1 MKILNTL
8 LFVLTFGSAIAQD
21 QLKSGVYNLA
31 DLDFDAKEA
40 IYFSGPSAAFTS
52 FTVTAIKFNKQT
64 VSFGKAQQ
72 EELIIIKEGTL
83 QVTLGNK
90 RKTVGPGSIIHIMP
104 GTSRGFEVVG
114 GRAFVYSLKF
124 TSVSPDTERGESNGG
139 SFIID
144 WNDVEKKKSEKGWH
158 RQFYNRPTTMV
169 NKFEMHVT
177 TLSAGISSHAPHTH
191 PEEEIVILLKGKAS
205 MEIDGKKSDVL
216 PGGLIYLASG
226 VSHAIT
232 NTGKEEC
239 EYFAFQWKL

>member
-1 MKILNTL
+1 MKILNIL
-8 LFVLTFGSAIAQD
+8 LFVLTFVSVMAQH
-21 QLKSGVYNLA
+21 QPKSGVYNLA
-31 DLDFDAKEA
+31 DLDFNAKEA
-40 IYFSGPSAAFTS
+40 QYFSGPSAAFTS
-52 FTVTAIKFNKQT
+52 FTVTAIKFNKET

-72 EELIIIKEGTL
+72 EELIIIKEGNL

-90 RKTVGPGSIIHIMP
+90 RKTVGPGSNIHVMP
-104 GTSRGFEVVG
+104 GTSRGFQVVG

-124 TSVSPDTERGESNGG
+124 TSPSPDTERGESNGG

-177 TLSAGISSHAPHTH
+177 TLNAGISSHAPHTH

-239 EYFAFQWKL
+239 EYFAFQWK

>member
-1 MKILNTL
+1 MKILNIFL
-8 LFVLTFGSAIAQD
+8 LVLTFGIAVAQETPT
-21 QLKSGVYNLA
+21 SGVYNVA

-40 IYFSGPSAAFTS
+40 EYFSGRSAAFTS
-52 FTVTAIKFNKQT
+52 FTITAIKFNKQT
-64 VSFGKAQQ
+64 MSFGKAQQ
-72 EELIIIKEGTL
+72 EELVIIKEGTI

-90 RKTVGPGSIIHIMP
+90 RKTVGPGSIVHVMP
-104 GTSRGFEVVG
+104 GDS
-114 GRAFVYSLKF
+114 RAFQVVEGKAFIYSLKF
-124 TSVSPDTERGESNGG
+124 ASAEPDPARGENNGG
-139 SFIID
+139 SFVID

-177 TLSAGISSHAPHTH
+177 TLNPGISSHAPHTH
-191 PEEEIVILLKGKAS
+191 PEEEIVILLKGSAS

-232 NTGKEEC
+232 NTGKAEC
-239 EYFAFQWKL
+239 EYFAFQWK